1 MLREILE
8 KRFTAKWWSDK
19 PIEQEKLDYIL
30 DCAYSAPSK
39 NGKYNYEI
47 FVLGD
52 SEKSNEIKHWLY
64 CENTY
69 CIGGERLREGP
80 IGHRRY
86 NGQVLAPTVLVW
98 VAKHKNEETFND
110 CLVSSTIA
118 MIASEEQGINTGFNG
133 CLGEKETA
141 EKLGRYDSSHAPIA
155 MGLGYIDK
163 MDDDIQREVYKDNVK
178 YGFDYGNV
186 KPEIRRGPNRVGKKT
201 KDELIHLM

>member
-1 MLREILE
+1 MLREILG

-52 SEKSNEIKHWLY
+52 SEKSNQIKQWLY
-64 CENTY
+64 WENTY

-98 VAKHKNEETFND
+98 VAKHKNEETFN
-110 CLVSSTIA
+110 
-118 MIASEEQGINTGFNG
+118 
-133 CLGEKETA
+133 
-141 EKLGRYDSSHAPIA
+141 H
-155 MGLGYIDK
+155 
-163 MDDDIQREVYKDNVK
+163 
-178 YGFDYGNV
+178 
-186 KPEIRRGPNRVGKKT
+186 
-201 KDELIHLM
+201 